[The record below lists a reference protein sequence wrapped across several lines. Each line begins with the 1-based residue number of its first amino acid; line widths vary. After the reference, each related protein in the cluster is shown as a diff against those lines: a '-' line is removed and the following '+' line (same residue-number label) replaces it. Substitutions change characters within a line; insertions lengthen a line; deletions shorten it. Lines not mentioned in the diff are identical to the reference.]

1 MFKKNNL
8 LILIFTIFLFPSCY
22 KHYKV
27 SNIEFHQGQNHP
39 DERVALNKNLKKV
52 AIYDEYETKA
62 IFDLLYFSDSVRE
75 AYINKHVEKKGYD
88 QEKKNSLIAK
98 ELEQNKYWT
107 TFYIL
112 TDLRDRKRNSLNEK
126 NATWSV
132 FLKLNNGSTVQP
144 ISIKEIDLEPEIQYL
159 FGPRFTPFQ
168 RYFEVKFPAKD
179 LNGNLYISDKTP
191 FEVALSSAYKTSFVK
206 FNDQT
211 TKDLYRPYSKKR
223 KILKNEDFYWI

>member
-8 LILIFTIFLFPSCY
+8 LILIFVLFIFPSCY

-27 SNIEFHQGQNHP
+27 SNIEFHQGKNHD
-39 DERVALNKNLKKV
+39 DERAAVSKNLKKV

-62 IFDLLYFSDSVRE
+62 IFDVLYLCDSIKT
-75 AYINKHVEKKGYD
+75 AYVNKNSVKKGYD
-88 QEKKNSLIAK
+88 QEAKKALMAK
-98 ELEQNKYWT
+98 ELEQNKYWI
-107 TFYIL
+107 TFYVL

-132 FLKLNNGSTVQP
+132 YLKLNDGLTVQP
-144 ISIKEIDLEPEIQYL
+144 ISVKEVDLEPEYQYL

-179 LNGNLYISDKTP
+179 LNNNFYVIENIP
-191 FEVALSSAYKTSFVK
+191 FELVLSSAYKESFIK
-206 FNDQT
+206 FNDPNV
-211 TKDLYRPYSKKR
+211 KDLYKPTTKSR